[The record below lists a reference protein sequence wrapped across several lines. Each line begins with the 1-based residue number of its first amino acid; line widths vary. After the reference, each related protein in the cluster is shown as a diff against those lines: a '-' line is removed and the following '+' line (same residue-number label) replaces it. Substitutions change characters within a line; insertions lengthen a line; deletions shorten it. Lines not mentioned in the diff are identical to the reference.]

1 MRKVVHLTLCFEEKI
16 WEIAFLNKMFKW
28 NLTHTWIY
36 QKILPQ
42 VPFIR
47 VFWLW
52 FVDLPAF
59 HGSTQQGQVDE
70 KLIEGGFKDRPLSDH
85 LDPPQKMTSAVAC
98 ERYHFTCIFE
108 IHWAYRWPS
117 TGREEILVECTP
129 PPKKNDVRH
138 QIFNILQCHVLD
150 FKGIF
155 YFLSKVYIMPK
166 CTVKNRHF
174 HVTCCTFLKQTKD
187 HQPGQPWI
195 GSRKGL
201 DDMVIFMF
209 NMQLGGG
216 WKNIFYF

>member
-1 MRKVVHLTLCFEEKI
+1 MWEKSYT
-16 WEIAFLNKMFKW
+16 WPFVSKKKSEKSHSWTRCLNG

-129 PPKKNDVRH
+129 RPRKMTFDTKSSISYSAMSWILRASF
-138 QIFNILQCHVLD
+138 IFYQKCTLCPNVPW
-150 FKGIF
+150 KTGIF
-155 YFLSKVYIMPK
+155 MW
-166 CTVKNRHF
+166 
-174 HVTCCTFLKQTKD
+174 HVAPF
-187 HQPGQPWI
+187 
-195 GSRKGL
+195 
-201 DDMVIFMF
+201 
-209 NMQLGGG
+209 
-216 WKNIFYF
+216 